1 MTPLGN
7 IQGTRNIKGYFFYEN
22 LRPNQQLDVQA
33 MYGLLQNLL
42 KTFIFRVF
50 SCHLPNWMK
59 NFTLSRLFLY
69 LYLASKG
76 DQNTYLFQS
85 SN

>member
-1 MTPLGN
+1 MTPLRN
-7 IQGTRNIKGYFFYEN
+7 ILGTRNIKGYFFNEN

-33 MYGLLQNLL
+33 MEGLLQNIL

-59 NFTLSRLFLY
+59 IFTLSRLFLY
-69 LYLASKG
+69 LDLASKG
-76 DQNTYLFQS
+76 DQNTIDTDKY
-85 SN
+85 